1 MEFQGGGIRTISYD
15 GVEIVRGIYAAVR
28 DPNWGTVEPAISD
41 IAMKEF
47 DDMVRLSFLCEHKQ
61 GDIQFAWQGNIQLS
75 PHGLQFEFD
84 GTAKSTFLKNRIGFC
99 VLHPMELAGLPL
111 EVETTNQTLQGRF
124 PLAISPH
131 QPYKNIE
138 KLTYAPKPYLQVDM
152 RFEGDLFEMED
163 QRNWTDASFK
173 TYCTPL
179 EWPFPVEMKAGDS
192 IYQSIT
198 VQVNHLK
205 QTDHIT
211 GERRKDE
218 SGIVPLVVT
227 SRVIRNM
234 PDLGVMIDAPAM
246 LTGDGRSVAATEK
259 TRLSLTPSY
268 LRALISLSRNDWY
281 DQLAYVQKR
290 VSGLNA
296 ECGIEIE
303 LLYDEPS
310 QLEAFA
316 AYIGSEAMKVRRI
329 IPFCNGAMIS
339 AESSLLELKAALS
352 SRQYPSLNRI
362 AIGGGTRAYYAEHN
376 RAEMPL
382 QWMDFT
388 VYSINPQVHA
398 FDDRSLM
405 ETLHAQPVTVKDAI
419 KKCGKDLYLGP
430 VTLLPRI
437 NPNATDGGSEL
448 AIHQQMDERQH
459 TSFGAAWTIGSIA
472 SLCQEDLSLLKG
484 ICYYNL
490 SGEIGLEDHPDTDL
504 FKAMQTL
511 MLYPNAEVVEVKGV
525 SQRVAALG
533 IKPNETTTLV
543 FAANL
548 TNERVNMEIRT
559 ANNDRNPVATTLEP
573 YQFLTFYFQPS

>member
-1 MEFQGGGIRTISYD
+1 MEFEAGGLRAIFYD
-15 GVEIVRGIYAAVR
+15 GVEIIRGIYAAVR

-41 IAMKEF
+41 IAMKKF
-47 DDMVRLSFLCEHKQ
+47 DDMLRLSFLCEHKQ

-111 EVETTNQTLQGRF
+111 EVETKNQTLQGRF

-138 KLTYAPKPYLQVDM
+138 KLSYFPSPDLQVVM
-152 RFEGDLFEMED
+152 QFAGDLFEMED

-179 EWPFPVEMKAGDS
+179 DRPFPTKMKAGDR

-198 VQVNHLK
+198 AQLKHLK
-205 QTDHIT
+205 PTDHIT
-211 GERRKDE
+211 CERRKDE
-218 SGIVPLVVT
+218 SGVVPLIVT
-227 SRVIRNM
+227 SNVIRQM
-234 PDLGVMIDAPAM
+234 PDLGMMIDPPAM
-246 LTGDGRSVAATEK
+246 LSGDGRSETVKET
-259 TRLSLTPSY
+259 TGLSLSPAY
-268 LRALISLSRNDWY
+268 LRALISLSRNDWQ
-281 DQLAYVQKR
+281 DQLAYVQKL

-303 LLYDEPS
+303 LLYDEPN
-310 QLEAFA
+310 QLEAFVE
-316 AYIGSEAMKVRRI
+316 YIVREAINVRRI
-329 IPFCNGAMIS
+329 IPFCSGAMIS
-339 AESSLLELKAALS
+339 EASCLLGLKAALS
-352 SRQYPSLNRI
+352 SRQNPSLNRI

-376 RAEMPL
+376 RAALPL

-388 VYSINPQVHA
+388 AYSMNPQVHA

-419 KKCGKDLYLGP
+419 QKCGKDLYLGP
-430 VTLLPRI
+430 ITLLPRI
-437 NPNATDGGSEL
+437 NPNATDGGNVL
-448 AIHQQMDERQH
+448 AIRQQMDERQH

-472 SLCQEDLSLLKG
+472 ALCQGNLAHLKG

-490 SGEIGLEDHPDTDL
+490 SGEIGLEDHPDSDL
-504 FKAMQTL
+504 FKIMQTL
-511 MLYPNAEVVEVKGV
+511 MLYPNAEVVEVRGV
-525 SQRVAALG
+525 GQRVAAIG
-533 IKPNETTTLV
+533 IKPKETTILV
-543 FAANL
+543 LAANL
-548 TNERVNMEIRT
+548 TNEIVDMEIH
-559 ANNDRNPVATTLEP
+559 AAFNDQNPVTTTLEP
-573 YQFLTFYFQPS
+573 YQFLTFCFQPC